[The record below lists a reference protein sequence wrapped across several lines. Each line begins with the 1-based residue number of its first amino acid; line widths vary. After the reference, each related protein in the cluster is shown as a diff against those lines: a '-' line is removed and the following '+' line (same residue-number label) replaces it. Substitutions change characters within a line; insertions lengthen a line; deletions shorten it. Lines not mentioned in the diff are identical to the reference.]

1 MNERMGTGRSNEA
14 TGAMNAFEGRPRR
27 SRVNSNARATRA
39 YKRKGKSLRVQ
50 VVAGVGVLVAGISIV
65 GAAPGQSSGHEGLE
79 PVSAAYQV
87 VTVQGGD
94 SLWSV
99 AQRVN
104 SVEDPRI
111 VVERLRELNNLG
123 SSVLQPGQV
132 LRVE

>member
-1 MNERMGTGRSNEA
+1 MKVTAGRSNSVA
-14 TGAMNAFEGRPRR
+14 KRHTA
-27 SRVNSNARATRA
+27 
-39 YKRKGKSLRVQ
+39 RKGKSLRVQ
-50 VVAGVGVLVAGISIV
+50 LAAAVGVLVAGISII
-65 GAAPGQSSGHEGLE
+65 GAAPGQSSGHGDLE
-79 PVSAAYQV
+79 PVSAAYPV

-104 SVEDPRI
+104 SSDDPRV
-111 VVERLRELNNLG
+111 VVERLKELNDLG

>member
-1 MNERMGTGRSNEA
+1 MKVTAGRSNPVA
-14 TGAMNAFEGRPRR
+14 KRR
-27 SRVNSNARATRA
+27 TV
-39 YKRKGKSLRVQ
+39 RKGKSLRVQ
-50 VVAGVGVLVAGISIV
+50 LAAGVGVLVAGISII
-65 GAAPGQSSGHEGLE
+65 GAAPGQSSGHGDLE
-79 PVSAAYQV
+79 PVSAAYPV

-104 SVEDPRI
+104 SADDPRV
-111 VVERLRELNNLG
+111 VVERLKELNDLG

>member
-1 MNERMGTGRSNEA
+1 MKSRTHA
-14 TGAMNAFEGRPRR
+14 RR
-27 SRVNSNARATRA
+27 KT
-39 YKRKGKSLRVQ
+39 KSLRVQ
-50 VVAGVGVLVAGISIV
+50 VAAGVGVLVAGISII
-65 GAAPGQSSGHEGLE
+65 GAAPGKFSGYEGLE

-104 SVEDPRI
+104 SVEDPRV
-111 VVERLRELNNLG
+111 VVERIKELNDLG